1 MSFALK
7 VNIIFILKFVKSEID
22 LTKVNLSLLISSS
35 INIEVLIKKRR
46 GQRLSRNSK
55 REQWNFLNLNVS
67 TSISKLINLF
77 ITMFVSFV
85 LI

>member
-1 MSFALK
+1 MSFALE

-55 REQWNFLNLNVS
+55 REQWNVLNLNVS

>member
-1 MSFALK
+1 MSFALE

-55 REQWNFLNLNVS
+55 REQWNFLNLNVL